1 MSAVPPPPQRMRGF
15 TFGRFHYL
23 QRMIWVAGWMSQ
35 ASVDGLLEQLV
46 GLFNTVNREALG
58 DARLKYTRTKMP
70 VPGNVLY
77 KRVHAGDDP
86 AYTLLESRVR
96 WADDAQVSKGD
107 AVVFFTFLRG
117 TFIWPRVGV
126 WALQCLAVY
135 MLLMQIISRGWE
147 LLVRGV
153 VLLPCALLSH
163 PPLSRLTI
171 RVTSP
176 DIVSASS

>member
-1 MSAVPPPPQRMRGF
+1 M
-15 TFGRFHYL
+15 
-23 QRMIWVAGWMSQ
+23 
-35 ASVDGLLEQLV
+35 
-46 GLFNTVNREALG
+46 
-58 DARLKYTRTKMP
+58 
-70 VPGNVLY
+70 LY

-135 MLLMQIISRGWE
+135 MLLMQITSRK
-147 LLVRGV
+147 LVVRGV
-153 VLLPCALLSH
+153 ELLLLAVRCVLPHS
-163 PPLSRLTI
+163 PPSSRLI
-171 RVTSP
+171 
-176 DIVSASS
+176 